1 MHRNLFEKQI
11 RVQRKDSIE
20 EFYGLED
27 VLEFLE
33 NWPEHGR
40 DLAFETLHAACI
52 RALHRDFPL
61 SAVRENFERFLA
73 RSEMLVVEDPR
84 RV

>member
-1 MHRNLFEKQI
+1 MHRNLFDKRI
-11 RVQRKDSIE
+11 RVQKKHSIE
-20 EFYGLED
+20 ELSGLED

-33 NWPEHGR
+33 DWPEHGR

-61 SAVRENFERFLA
+61 AAVRHNFERFLA
-73 RSEMLVVEDPR
+73 RAEMLVDEDQRPA
-84 RV
+84 